1 MKKIFIGMAILSAG
15 LFTSCSDFLTEEPKQ
30 EQSNELTFATFDG
43 VNKAAAAMYGMF
55 QSDAWYDGEFTLM
68 SELRCGNAKNPTS
81 VPGSGRYRSDTQ
93 WIYSDRSTSPLWRY
107 AYYTIARAN
116 NVINNLDDKV
126 GKDATQ
132 QQVNNVKAEA
142 LFIRALCYFDL
153 VITYCQPY
161 NYNATEDDKMGV
173 PLVLVTENGKPARDS
188 KENVYNQIVADLLQ
202 AESIMADDYVRAGVT
217 DKAATPT
224 KPAIQAL
231 LSRVY
236 LYMNKWQEAADYAT
250 KVINNKKYELA
261 PADAYAAMFSAATAP
276 EGGEIIFEVYG
287 SDKNEYW
294 DNSGWAHLPYIT
306 TTDDQGS
313 HGDVCATKDLYDLYS
328 EGDIR
333 KSMYKQHGNDYFPT
347 KYSGKPKDSDP
358 KYTNVPILR
367 LSEMYLNR
375 AEAIIN
381 GASIQGVT
389 AESDLRK
396 IATVR
401 GASQTAAA
409 TKQGVFDERRRELAF
424 EGHIAADYARCNK
437 SMTRKDFDDSKNKD
451 VAFPSYMWA
460 LPIPNRECTAN
471 PNVAQNPGY

>member
-1 MKKIFIGMAILSAG
+1 MAILSAG

-93 WIYSDRSTSPLWRY
+93 WIYSDHSTSPLWSY

-250 KVINNKKYELA
+250 KVISNKKYELA

-294 DNSGWAHLPYIT
+294 DNSGWAHLPYMT

-328 EGDIR
+328 EGDVR
-333 KSMYKQHGNDYFPT
+333 KSMFKQHGNDYFPT

-424 EGHIAADYARCNK
+424 EGHITADYARCNK

-460 LPIPNRECTAN
+460 LPIPHRELTAN
-471 PNVAQNPGY
+471 PNVAPNPGY

>member
-1 MKKIFIGMAILSAG
+1 MAILSAG

-93 WIYSDRSTSPLWRY
+93 WIYSDHSTSPLWSY

-126 GKDATQ
+126 GVDATQ

-202 AESIMADDYVRAGVT
+202 AESIMADDYVRSGVT

-328 EGDIR
+328 EGDVR

-358 KYTNVPILR
+358 KYTNIPILR

-381 GASIQGVT
+381 GASVQGVT

-424 EGHIAADYARCNK
+424 EGHITADYARCNK

-451 VAFPSYMWA
+451 VTFPSYMWA
-460 LPIPNRECTAN
+460 LPIPNRERTAN

>member
-1 MKKIFIGMAILSAG
+1 MAILSAG

-81 VPGSGRYRSDTQ
+81 VPGSGRYRTDTQ
-93 WIYSDRSTSPLWRY
+93 WIYSDRSTSPLWSY

-126 GKDATQ
+126 GVDATQ

-188 KENVYNQIVADLLQ
+188 KENIYNQIVADLLQ

-236 LYMNKWQEAADYAT
+236 LYMNKWQESANYAT
-250 KVINNKKYELA
+250 KVISNKKYELA

-294 DNSGWAHLPYIT
+294 DNSGWAHLPYMT

-328 EGDIR
+328 EGDVR

-424 EGHIAADYARCNK
+424 EGHITADYARCNK

-460 LPIPNRECTAN
+460 LPIPNRERTAN

>member
-1 MKKIFIGMAILSAG
+1 MAILSAG

-93 WIYSDRSTSPLWRY
+93 WIYSDHSTSPLWSY

-126 GKDATQ
+126 GVDATQ

-188 KENVYNQIVADLLQ
+188 KENVYQQIVADLLQ
-202 AESIMADDYVRAGVT
+202 AESIMADDYVRSGVT

-294 DNSGWAHLPYIT
+294 DNSGWAHLPYMT

-328 EGDIR
+328 EGDVR
-333 KSMYKQHGNDYFPT
+333 KSMFKQHGNDYFPT

-358 KYTNVPILR
+358 KYTNIPILR

-381 GASIQGVT
+381 GASVQGVT

-401 GASQTAAA
+401 GASQAAAA

-424 EGHIAADYARCNK
+424 EGHITADYARCNK

-471 PNVAQNPGY
+471 PNVAPNPGY

>member
-1 MKKIFIGMAILSAG
+1 MAILSAG

-81 VPGSGRYRSDTQ
+81 VPGSGRYRTDTQ
-93 WIYSDRSTSPLWRY
+93 WIYSDRSTSPLWSY

-126 GKDATQ
+126 GVDATQ

-202 AESIMADDYVRAGVT
+202 AESIMADDYVRSGVT

-236 LYMNKWQEAADYAT
+236 LYMNKWQEAAYYAT

-276 EGGEIIFEVYG
+276 AGGEIIFEVYG

-294 DNSGWAHLPYIT
+294 DNSGWAHLPYMT

-328 EGDIR
+328 EGDVR

-381 GASIQGVT
+381 GASVQGVT

-424 EGHIAADYARCNK
+424 EGHITADYARCNK
-437 SMTRKDFDDSKNKD
+437 SMTRKDFDNSKNKD

-460 LPIPNRECTAN
+460 LPIPNRERTAN

>member
-1 MKKIFIGMAILSAG
+1 
-15 LFTSCSDFLTEEPKQ
+15 
-30 EQSNELTFATFDG
+30 
-43 VNKAAAAMYGMF
+43 
-55 QSDAWYDGEFTLM
+55 
-68 SELRCGNAKNPTS
+68 
-81 VPGSGRYRSDTQ
+81 
-93 WIYSDRSTSPLWRY
+93 
-107 AYYTIARAN
+107 
-116 NVINNLDDKV
+116 
-126 GKDATQ
+126 
-132 QQVNNVKAEA
+132 
-142 LFIRALCYFDL
+142 
-153 VITYCQPY
+153 
-161 NYNATEDDKMGV
+161 
-173 PLVLVTENGKPARDS
+173 
-188 KENVYNQIVADLLQ
+188 
-202 AESIMADDYVRAGVT
+202 
-217 DKAATPT
+217 
-224 KPAIQAL
+224 
-231 LSRVY
+231 
-236 LYMNKWQEAADYAT
+236 MNKWQEAADYAT

-460 LPIPNRECTAN
+460 LPIPNRECTAK

>member
-1 MKKIFIGMAILSAG
+1 MAILSAG

-81 VPGSGRYRSDTQ
+81 VPGSGRYRTDTQ
-93 WIYSDRSTSPLWRY
+93 WIYSDRSTSPLWSY

-236 LYMNKWQEAADYAT
+236 LYMNKWQEAANYAT
-250 KVINNKKYELA
+250 KVISNKKYELA
-261 PADAYAAMFSAATAP
+261 PADAYEAMFSAATAP

-294 DNSGWAHLPYIT
+294 DNSGWAHLPYMT
-306 TTDDQGS
+306 TTDEKGS

-328 EGDIR
+328 EGDVR
-333 KSMYKQHGNDYFPT
+333 KSMFKQHGNDYFPT

-424 EGHIAADYARCNK
+424 EGHITADYARCNK

-460 LPIPNRECTAN
+460 LPIPHRELTAN
-471 PNVAQNPGY
+471 PNVAPNPGY

>member
-93 WIYSDRSTSPLWRY
+93 WIYSDRSTSPLWSY

-153 VITYCQPY
+153 VISYCQPY

-381 GASIQGVT
+381 GASSQGVT
-389 AESDLRK
+389 AESDLGK
-396 IATVR
+396 IATVQSR
-401 GASQTAAA
+401 AYLTSAVASWLSRDT
-409 TKQGVFDERRRELAF
+409 
-424 EGHIAADYARCNK
+424 
-437 SMTRKDFDDSKNKD
+437 
-451 VAFPSYMWA
+451 
-460 LPIPNRECTAN
+460 
-471 PNVAQNPGY
+471 

>member
-1 MKKIFIGMAILSAG
+1 MAILSAG

-81 VPGSGRYRSDTQ
+81 VPGSGRYRTDTQ
-93 WIYSDRSTSPLWRY
+93 WIYSDHSTSPLWSY

-202 AESIMADDYVRAGVT
+202 AESIMADDYVRSGVT

-236 LYMNKWQEAADYAT
+236 LYMNKWQEAANYAT
-250 KVINNKKYELA
+250 KVISNKKYELA

-294 DNSGWAHLPYIT
+294 DNSGWAHLPYMT

-328 EGDIR
+328 EGDVR
-333 KSMYKQHGNDYFPT
+333 KSMFKQHGNDYFPT

-367 LSEMYLNR
+367 LSKMYLNR

-424 EGHIAADYARCNK
+424 EGHITADYARCNK

-460 LPIPNRECTAN
+460 LPIPHRELTAN
-471 PNVAQNPGY
+471 PNVAPNPGY

>member
-1 MKKIFIGMAILSAG
+1 MAILSAG

-81 VPGSGRYRSDTQ
+81 VPGSGRYRTDTQ
-93 WIYSDRSTSPLWRY
+93 WIYSDRSTSPLWSY

-126 GKDATQ
+126 GVDATQ

-202 AESIMADDYVRAGVT
+202 AESIMADDYVRSGVT

-236 LYMNKWQEAADYAT
+236 LYMNKWQEAANYAT

-276 EGGEIIFEVYG
+276 AGGEIIFEVYG

-328 EGDIR
+328 EGDVR

-358 KYTNVPILR
+358 KYTNIPILR

-381 GASIQGVT
+381 GASVQGVT

-424 EGHIAADYARCNK
+424 EGHITADYARCNK

-460 LPIPNRECTAN
+460 LPIPNRERTAN

>member
-1 MKKIFIGMAILSAG
+1 MAILSAG

-81 VPGSGRYRSDTQ
+81 VPGSGRYRTDTQ
-93 WIYSDRSTSPLWRY
+93 WIYSDHSTSPLWSY

-126 GKDATQ
+126 GVDATQ

-188 KENVYNQIVADLLQ
+188 KENVYQQIVADLLQ
-202 AESIMADDYVRAGVT
+202 AESIMADDYVRSGVT

-236 LYMNKWQEAADYAT
+236 LYMNKWQEAANYAT

-276 EGGEIIFEVYG
+276 AGGEIIFEVYG

-306 TTDDQGS
+306 TTDDEGS

-328 EGDIR
+328 EGDVR

-358 KYTNVPILR
+358 KYTNIPILR

-381 GASIQGVT
+381 GASVQGVT

-424 EGHIAADYARCNK
+424 EGHITADYARCNK

-451 VAFPSYMWA
+451 VTFPSYMWA
-460 LPIPNRECTAN
+460 LPIPNRERTAN

>member
-1 MKKIFIGMAILSAG
+1 MAILSAG

-81 VPGSGRYRSDTQ
+81 VPGSGRYRTDTQ
-93 WIYSDRSTSPLWRY
+93 WIYSDHSTSPLWSY

-202 AESIMADDYVRAGVT
+202 AESIMDDDYVRAGVT

-250 KVINNKKYELA
+250 KVISNKKYELA

-294 DNSGWAHLPYIT
+294 DNSGWAHLPYMT

-328 EGDIR
+328 EGDVR
-333 KSMYKQHGNDYFPT
+333 KSMFKQHGNDYFPT

-424 EGHIAADYARCNK
+424 EGHITADYARCNK

-460 LPIPNRECTAN
+460 LPIPHRELTAN
-471 PNVAQNPGY
+471 PNVAPNPGY

>member
-1 MKKIFIGMAILSAG
+1 MAILSAG

-81 VPGSGRYRSDTQ
+81 VPGSGRYRTDTQ
-93 WIYSDRSTSPLWRY
+93 WIYSDRSTSPLWSY

-126 GKDATQ
+126 GVDATQ

-202 AESIMADDYVRAGVT
+202 AESIMADDYVRSGVT

-236 LYMNKWQEAADYAT
+236 LYMNKWQEAANYAT

-276 EGGEIIFEVYG
+276 AGGEIIFEVYG

-294 DNSGWAHLPYIT
+294 DNSGWAHLPYMT

-328 EGDIR
+328 EGDVR

-381 GASIQGVT
+381 GASVQGVT

-424 EGHIAADYARCNK
+424 EGHITADYARCNK
-437 SMTRKDFDDSKNKD
+437 PMTRKDFDDSKNKD

-460 LPIPNRECTAN
+460 LPIPNRERTAN

>member
-1 MKKIFIGMAILSAG
+1 MAILSAG

-93 WIYSDRSTSPLWRY
+93 WIYSDRSTSPLWSY

-424 EGHIAADYARCNK
+424 EGTHSCRLR
-437 SMTRKDFDDSKNKD
+437 TLQQVDD
-451 VAFPSYMWA
+451 
-460 LPIPNRECTAN
+460 T
-471 PNVAQNPGY
+471 

>member
-1 MKKIFIGMAILSAG
+1 MAILSAG

-81 VPGSGRYRSDTQ
+81 VPGSGRYRTDTQ
-93 WIYSDRSTSPLWRY
+93 WIYSDRSTSPLWSY

-126 GKDATQ
+126 GVDATQ

-202 AESIMADDYVRAGVT
+202 AESIMADDYVRSGVT

-236 LYMNKWQEAADYAT
+236 LYMNKWQETANYAT

-276 EGGEIIFEVYG
+276 AGGEIIFEVYG

-294 DNSGWAHLPYIT
+294 DNSGWAHLPYMT

-328 EGDIR
+328 EGDVR
-333 KSMYKQHGNDYFPT
+333 KSMFKQHGNDYFPT

-358 KYTNVPILR
+358 KYTNIPILR

-381 GASIQGVT
+381 GASVQGVT

-424 EGHIAADYARCNK
+424 EGHITADYARCNK

-460 LPIPNRECTAN
+460 LPIPNRERTAN

>member
-1 MKKIFIGMAILSAG
+1 MAILSAG

-93 WIYSDRSTSPLWRY
+93 WIYSAHSTSPLWSY

-202 AESIMADDYVRAGVT
+202 AESIMADDYVRSGVT

-250 KVINNKKYELA
+250 KVISNKKYELA

-306 TTDDQGS
+306 TTDDKGS

-328 EGDIR
+328 EGDVR
-333 KSMYKQHGNDYFPT
+333 KSMFKQHGNDYFPT

-358 KYTNVPILR
+358 KFTNVPILR

-424 EGHIAADYARCNK
+424 EGHITADYARCNK

-460 LPIPNRECTAN
+460 LPIPNRERTAN

>member
-1 MKKIFIGMAILSAG
+1 MAILSAG

-81 VPGSGRYRSDTQ
+81 VPGSGRYRTDTQ
-93 WIYSDRSTSPLWRY
+93 WIYSDRSTSPLWSY

-126 GKDATQ
+126 GVDATQ

-188 KENVYNQIVADLLQ
+188 KENVYQQIVADLLQ
-202 AESIMADDYVRAGVT
+202 AESIMADDYVRSGVT

-236 LYMNKWQEAADYAT
+236 LYMNKWQEAANYAT

-276 EGGEIIFEVYG
+276 AGGEIIFEVYG

-294 DNSGWAHLPYIT
+294 DNSGWAHLPYMT

-328 EGDIR
+328 EGDVR
-333 KSMYKQHGNDYFPT
+333 KSMFKQHGNDYFPT

-381 GASIQGVT
+381 GASVQGVT

-424 EGHIAADYARCNK
+424 EGHITADYARCNK

-460 LPIPNRECTAN
+460 LPIPNRERTAN

>member
-1 MKKIFIGMAILSAG
+1 MAILSAG

-81 VPGSGRYRSDTQ
+81 VPGSGRYRTDTQ
-93 WIYSDRSTSPLWRY
+93 WIYSDRSTSPLWSY

-126 GKDATQ
+126 GVDATQ

-153 VITYCQPY
+153 VTTYCQPY

-202 AESIMADDYVRAGVT
+202 AESIMADDYVRSGVT

-294 DNSGWAHLPYIT
+294 DNSGWAHLPYMT

-328 EGDIR
+328 EGDVR
-333 KSMYKQHGNDYFPT
+333 KSMFKQHGNDYFPT

-358 KYTNVPILR
+358 KFTNVPILR

-424 EGHIAADYARCNK
+424 EGHITADYARCNK
-437 SMTRKDFDDSKNKD
+437 SMTRKDFDDSKNKN

-460 LPIPNRECTAN
+460 LPIPNRERTAN

>member
-1 MKKIFIGMAILSAG
+1 MAILSAG

-81 VPGSGRYRSDTQ
+81 VPGSGRYRTDTQ
-93 WIYSDRSTSPLWRY
+93 WIYSDHSTSPLWSY

-236 LYMNKWQEAADYAT
+236 LYMNKWQEAANYAT
-250 KVINNKKYELA
+250 KVISNKKYELA

-294 DNSGWAHLPYIT
+294 DNSGWAHLPYTT
-306 TTDDQGS
+306 TTDEKGS

-333 KSMYKQHGNDYFPT
+333 KSMFKQHGNDYFPT

-424 EGHIAADYARCNK
+424 EGHITADYARCNK

-460 LPIPNRECTAN
+460 LPIPNRELTAN
-471 PNVAQNPGY
+471 PNVAPNPGY

>member
-1 MKKIFIGMAILSAG
+1 MAILSAG

-30 EQSNELTFATFDG
+30 KQSNELTFATFDG

-81 VPGSGRYRSDTQ
+81 VPGSGRYRTDTQ
-93 WIYSDRSTSPLWRY
+93 WIYSDRSTSPLWSY

-126 GKDATQ
+126 GVDATQ

-202 AESIMADDYVRAGVT
+202 AESIMADDYVRSGVT

-276 EGGEIIFEVYG
+276 AGGEIIFEVYG

-294 DNSGWAHLPYIT
+294 DNSGWAHLPYMT

-328 EGDIR
+328 EGDVR

-381 GASIQGVT
+381 GASVQGVT

-424 EGHIAADYARCNK
+424 EGHITADYARCNK

-460 LPIPNRECTAN
+460 LPIPNREHTAN

>member
-1 MKKIFIGMAILSAG
+1 MAILSAG

-30 EQSNELTFATFDG
+30 KQSNELTFATFDG

-81 VPGSGRYRSDTQ
+81 VPGSGRYRTDTQ
-93 WIYSDRSTSPLWRY
+93 WIYSDRSTSPLWSY

-202 AESIMADDYVRAGVT
+202 AESIMADDYVRSGVT

-236 LYMNKWQEAADYAT
+236 LYMNKWQEAANYAT

-306 TTDDQGS
+306 TTDEKGS

-328 EGDIR
+328 EGDVR
-333 KSMYKQHGNDYFPT
+333 KSMFKQHGNDYFPT

-424 EGHIAADYARCNK
+424 EGHITADYARCNK

-460 LPIPNRECTAN
+460 LPIPHRELTAN
-471 PNVAQNPGY
+471 PNVAPNPGY

>member
-1 MKKIFIGMAILSAG
+1 MAILSAG

-81 VPGSGRYRSDTQ
+81 VPGSGRYRTDTQ
-93 WIYSDRSTSPLWRY
+93 WIYSDRSTSPLWSY

-126 GKDATQ
+126 GVDATQ

-188 KENVYNQIVADLLQ
+188 KENVYQQIVADLLQ
-202 AESIMADDYVRAGVT
+202 AESIMADDYVRSGVT

-236 LYMNKWQEAADYAT
+236 LYMNKWQEAANYAT

-276 EGGEIIFEVYG
+276 AGGEIIFEVYG

-328 EGDIR
+328 EGDVR

-358 KYTNVPILR
+358 KYTNIPILR

-381 GASIQGVT
+381 GASVQGVT

-424 EGHIAADYARCNK
+424 EGHITADYARCNK

-460 LPIPNRECTAN
+460 LPIPNRERTAN

>member
-1 MKKIFIGMAILSAG
+1 MAILSAG

-93 WIYSDRSTSPLWRY
+93 WIYSDRSTSPLWSY

-202 AESIMADDYVRAGVT
+202 AESLMADDYVRAGVT

-236 LYMNKWQEAADYAT
+236 LYMNKWQEAANYAT
-250 KVINNKKYELA
+250 KVISNKKYELA
-261 PADAYAAMFSAATAP
+261 PADAYEAMFSAATAP

-294 DNSGWAHLPYIT
+294 DNSGWAHLPHIT
-306 TTDDQGS
+306 NTDDKGS

-328 EGDIR
+328 EGDVR
-333 KSMYKQHGNDYFPT
+333 KSMFKKHGNDYFPT

-381 GASIQGVT
+381 GASVQGVT

-424 EGHIAADYARCNK
+424 EGHITADYARCNK

-460 LPIPNRECTAN
+460 LPIPNRERTAN

>member
-1 MKKIFIGMAILSAG
+1 MAILSAG

-93 WIYSDRSTSPLWRY
+93 WIYSDRSTSPLWSY

-287 SDKNEYW
+287 RTRTSIGTTLVGLTFHT
-294 DNSGWAHLPYIT
+294 SPLPMTKVRTATFAPLRTFTTSTLRATYANRCTSSTAT
-306 TTDDQGS
+306 TTSRQS
-313 HGDVCATKDLYDLYS
+313 
-328 EGDIR
+328 IR
-333 KSMYKQHGNDYFPT
+333 ASRRTLTRNTPT
-347 KYSGKPKDSDP
+347 
-358 KYTNVPILR
+358 
-367 LSEMYLNR
+367 
-375 AEAIIN
+375 
-381 GASIQGVT
+381 
-389 AESDLRK
+389 
-396 IATVR
+396 
-401 GASQTAAA
+401 
-409 TKQGVFDERRRELAF
+409 
-424 EGHIAADYARCNK
+424 
-437 SMTRKDFDDSKNKD
+437 
-451 VAFPSYMWA
+451 FPSCA
-460 LPIPNRECTAN
+460 FRRCTSTVPRPSSTEPLFRA
-471 PNVAQNPGY
+471 

>member
-1 MKKIFIGMAILSAG
+1 MAILSAG

-81 VPGSGRYRSDTQ
+81 VPGSGRYRTDTQ
-93 WIYSDRSTSPLWRY
+93 WIYSDRSTSPLWSY

-126 GKDATQ
+126 GVDATQ

-202 AESIMADDYVRAGVT
+202 AESIMADDYVRSGVT

-276 EGGEIIFEVYG
+276 AGGEIIFEVYG

-294 DNSGWAHLPYIT
+294 DNSGWAHLPYMT

-328 EGDIR
+328 DGDVR
-333 KSMYKQHGNDYFPT
+333 KSMFKQHGNDYFPT

-381 GASIQGVT
+381 GASVQGVT

-424 EGHIAADYARCNK
+424 EGHITADYARCNK

-451 VAFPSYMWA
+451 VTFPSYMWA
-460 LPIPNRECTAN
+460 LPIPNRERTAN

>member
-1 MKKIFIGMAILSAG
+1 MAILSAG

-30 EQSNELTFATFDG
+30 KQSNELTFATFDG

-81 VPGSGRYRSDTQ
+81 VPGSGRYRTDTQ
-93 WIYSDRSTSPLWRY
+93 WIYSDRSTSPLWSY

-250 KVINNKKYELA
+250 KVISNKKYELA

-294 DNSGWAHLPYIT
+294 DNSGWAHLPYTT
-306 TTDDQGS
+306 TTDDKGS

-328 EGDIR
+328 EGDVR
-333 KSMYKQHGNDYFPT
+333 KSMFKQHGNDYFPT

-358 KYTNVPILR
+358 KFTNVPILR

-424 EGHIAADYARCNK
+424 EGHITADYARCNK

-460 LPIPNRECTAN
+460 LPIPHRELTAN
-471 PNVAQNPGY
+471 PNVAPNPGY

>member
-1 MKKIFIGMAILSAG
+1 MAILSAG

-81 VPGSGRYRSDTQ
+81 VPGSGRYRTDTQ
-93 WIYSDRSTSPLWRY
+93 WIYSDHSTSPLWSY

-126 GKDATQ
+126 GVDATQ

-202 AESIMADDYVRAGVT
+202 AESIMADDYVRSGVT

-236 LYMNKWQEAADYAT
+236 LYMNKWQEAANYAT

-294 DNSGWAHLPYIT
+294 DNSGWAHLPYMT

-328 EGDIR
+328 EGDVR
-333 KSMYKQHGNDYFPT
+333 KSMFKQHGNDYFPT

-381 GASIQGVT
+381 GASVQGVT

-424 EGHIAADYARCNK
+424 EGHITADYARCNK

-460 LPIPNRECTAN
+460 LPIPNRERTAN

>member
-1 MKKIFIGMAILSAG
+1 MAILSAG

-81 VPGSGRYRSDTQ
+81 VPGSGRYRTDTQ
-93 WIYSDRSTSPLWRY
+93 WIYSDRSTSPLWSY

-126 GKDATQ
+126 GVDATQ

-202 AESIMADDYVRAGVT
+202 AESIMADDYVRSGVT

-236 LYMNKWQEAADYAT
+236 LYMNKWQEAANYAT

-276 EGGEIIFEVYG
+276 AGGEIIFEVYG

-328 EGDIR
+328 EGDVR

-424 EGHIAADYARCNK
+424 EGHITADYARCNK

-460 LPIPNRECTAN
+460 LPIPNRERTAN

>member
-1 MKKIFIGMAILSAG
+1 MAILSAG

-81 VPGSGRYRSDTQ
+81 VPGSGRYRTDTQ
-93 WIYSDRSTSPLWRY
+93 WIYSDRSTSPLWSY

-126 GKDATQ
+126 GVDATQ

-202 AESIMADDYVRAGVT
+202 AESIMADDYVRSGVT

-236 LYMNKWQEAADYAT
+236 LYMNKWQEAANYAT

-276 EGGEIIFEVYG
+276 AGGEIIFEVYG

-294 DNSGWAHLPYIT
+294 DNSGWAHLPYMT

-328 EGDIR
+328 EGDVR
-333 KSMYKQHGNDYFPT
+333 KSMFKQHGNDYFPT

-358 KYTNVPILR
+358 KYTNIPILR

-381 GASIQGVT
+381 GASVQGVT

-424 EGHIAADYARCNK
+424 EGHITADYARCNK

-460 LPIPNRECTAN
+460 LPIPNRERTAN

>member
-1 MKKIFIGMAILSAG
+1 MAILSAG

-81 VPGSGRYRSDTQ
+81 VPGSGRYRTDTQ
-93 WIYSDRSTSPLWRY
+93 WIYSAHSTSPLWSY

-153 VITYCQPY
+153 VTTYCQPY

-250 KVINNKKYELA
+250 KVISNKKYELA

-294 DNSGWAHLPYIT
+294 DNSGWAHLPYMT

-328 EGDIR
+328 EGDVR
-333 KSMYKQHGNDYFPT
+333 KSMFKQHGNDYFPT

-358 KYTNVPILR
+358 KFTNVPILR

-401 GASQTAAA
+401 GASHTAAA

-424 EGHIAADYARCNK
+424 EGHITADYARCNK

-460 LPIPNRECTAN
+460 LPIPNRERTAN

>member
-1 MKKIFIGMAILSAG
+1 MAILSAG

-81 VPGSGRYRSDTQ
+81 VPGSGRYRTDTQ
-93 WIYSDRSTSPLWRY
+93 WIYSDRSTSPLWSY

-126 GKDATQ
+126 GVDATQ

-202 AESIMADDYVRAGVT
+202 AESIMADDYVRSGVT

-236 LYMNKWQEAADYAT
+236 LYMNKWQEAANYAT

-261 PADAYAAMFSAATAP
+261 PADTYAAMFSAAKAP
-276 EGGEIIFEVYG
+276 AGGEIIFEVYG

-328 EGDIR
+328 EGDVR

-381 GASIQGVT
+381 GASVQGVT

-424 EGHIAADYARCNK
+424 EGHITADYARCNK

-460 LPIPNRECTAN
+460 LPIPNRERTAN

>member
-1 MKKIFIGMAILSAG
+1 MAILSAG

-81 VPGSGRYRSDTQ
+81 VPGSGRYRTDTQ
-93 WIYSDRSTSPLWRY
+93 WIYSDRSTSPLWSY

-126 GKDATQ
+126 GVDATQ

-202 AESIMADDYVRAGVT
+202 AESIMADDYVRSGVT

-276 EGGEIIFEVYG
+276 AGGEIIFEVYG

-294 DNSGWAHLPYIT
+294 DNSGWAHLPYMT
-306 TTDDQGS
+306 TTDDEGS

-328 EGDIR
+328 EGDVR

-358 KYTNVPILR
+358 KYTNIPILR

-381 GASIQGVT
+381 GASVQGVT

-424 EGHIAADYARCNK
+424 EGHITADYARCNK

-451 VAFPSYMWA
+451 VTFPSYMWA
-460 LPIPNRECTAN
+460 LPIPNRERTAN

>member
-1 MKKIFIGMAILSAG
+1 MAILSAG

-81 VPGSGRYRSDTQ
+81 VPGSGRYRTDTQ
-93 WIYSDRSTSPLWRY
+93 WIYSDHSTSPLWSY

-202 AESIMADDYVRAGVT
+202 AESIMADDYVRSGVT

-236 LYMNKWQEAADYAT
+236 LYMNKWQEAANYAT

-294 DNSGWAHLPYIT
+294 DNSGWAHLPYMT

-328 EGDIR
+328 EGDVR
-333 KSMYKQHGNDYFPT
+333 KSMFKQHGNDYFPT

-424 EGHIAADYARCNK
+424 EGHITADYARCNK

-460 LPIPNRECTAN
+460 LPIPNRERTAN

>member
-1 MKKIFIGMAILSAG
+1 MAILSAG

-81 VPGSGRYRSDTQ
+81 VPGSGRYRTDTQ
-93 WIYSDRSTSPLWRY
+93 WIYSDRSTSPLWSY

-126 GKDATQ
+126 GVDATQ

-188 KENVYNQIVADLLQ
+188 KENVYQQIVADLLQ
-202 AESIMADDYVRAGVT
+202 AESIMADDYVRSGVT

-261 PADAYAAMFSAATAP
+261 PADAYAAMFSAAKAP
-276 EGGEIIFEVYG
+276 AGGEIIFEVYG

-328 EGDIR
+328 EGDVR

-381 GASIQGVT
+381 GASVQGVT

-424 EGHIAADYARCNK
+424 EGHITADYARCNK

-451 VAFPSYMWA
+451 VAFPSFMWA
-460 LPIPNRECTAN
+460 LPIPNRERTAN

>member
-1 MKKIFIGMAILSAG
+1 MAILSAG

-81 VPGSGRYRSDTQ
+81 VPGSGRYRTDTQ
-93 WIYSDRSTSPLWRY
+93 WIYSDHSTSPLWSY

-126 GKDATQ
+126 GVDATQ

-202 AESIMADDYVRAGVT
+202 AESIMADDYVRSGVT

-236 LYMNKWQEAADYAT
+236 LYMNKWQEAANYAT

-276 EGGEIIFEVYG
+276 AGGEIIFEVYG

-294 DNSGWAHLPYIT
+294 DNSGWAHLPYMT

-328 EGDIR
+328 EGDVR

-358 KYTNVPILR
+358 KYTNIPILR

-381 GASIQGVT
+381 GASVQGVT

-424 EGHIAADYARCNK
+424 EGHITADYARCNK
-437 SMTRKDFDDSKNKD
+437 SMTRKDFDDSKNKE

-460 LPIPNRECTAN
+460 LPIPNRERTAN

>member
-1 MKKIFIGMAILSAG
+1 MAILSAG

-93 WIYSDRSTSPLWRY
+93 WIYSDHSTSPLWSY

-250 KVINNKKYELA
+250 KVISNKKYELA

-294 DNSGWAHLPYIT
+294 DNSGWAHLPYTT
-306 TTDDQGS
+306 TTDDNGS

-328 EGDIR
+328 EGDVR
-333 KSMYKQHGNDYFPT
+333 KSMFKQHGNDYFPT

-358 KYTNVPILR
+358 KFTNVPILR

-424 EGHIAADYARCNK
+424 EGHITADYARCNK

-460 LPIPNRECTAN
+460 LPIPHRELTAN
-471 PNVAQNPGY
+471 PNVAPNPGY

>member
-1 MKKIFIGMAILSAG
+1 MAILSAG

-81 VPGSGRYRSDTQ
+81 VPGSGRYRTDTQ
-93 WIYSDRSTSPLWRY
+93 WIYSDRSTSPLWSY

-126 GKDATQ
+126 GVDATQ

-202 AESIMADDYVRAGVT
+202 AESIMADDYVRSGVT

-276 EGGEIIFEVYG
+276 AGGEIIFEVYG

-328 EGDIR
+328 EGDVR
-333 KSMYKQHGNDYFPT
+333 KSMFKQHGNDYFPT

-381 GASIQGVT
+381 GASVQGVT

-424 EGHIAADYARCNK
+424 EGHITADYARCNK

-460 LPIPNRECTAN
+460 LPIPNRERTAN